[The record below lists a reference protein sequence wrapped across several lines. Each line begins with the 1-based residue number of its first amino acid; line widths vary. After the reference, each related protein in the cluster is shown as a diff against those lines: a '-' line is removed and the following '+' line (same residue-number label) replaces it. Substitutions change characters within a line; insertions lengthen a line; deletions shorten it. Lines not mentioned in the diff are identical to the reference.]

1 MRRASVAALLCL
13 AAAVAGA
20 APAPAPRPAPRA
32 SAAPALAAF
41 AAPMPDHRPA
51 KAPAAVPRPSVAAI
65 APAPAG
71 LALCDDPRLRGA
83 RVPGI
88 DGEGRC
94 GIAQPVRLSAVAGV
108 RFTRPVI
115 VGCEVARTLAD
126 WVEAEA
132 RPAALAETGEALVA
146 MTPAA
151 GYACRGR
158 NRQAD
163 ARLSEHALGHA
174 IDISGFVLA
183 GGREVTV
190 ESAWHDDDRPFA
202 MRIWRS
208 ACGPF
213 GTVLGPDSDAY
224 HHNHFHFDIARYSYG
239 PYCR

>member
-1 MRRASVAALLCL
+1 VRRAGAAALLCL
-13 AAAVAGA
+13 AAAAAAAVA
-20 APAPAPRPAPRA
+20 APEPAPRPAPRA
-32 SAAPALAAF
+32 GVAPGF

-51 KAPAAVPRPSVAAI
+51 KAPAAAPRTPVATVRST
-65 APAPAG
+65 PAG

-88 DGEGRC
+88 DDEGRC

-108 RFTRPVI
+108 RFTRPVT

-126 WVEAEA
+126 WVESEA
-132 RPAALAETGEALVA
+132 RPAAMAETGEALVA

-163 ARLSEHALGHA
+163 ARLSQHALGRA

-183 GGREVTV
+183 GGREITV
-190 ESAWHDDDRPFA
+190 ERAWHDDDRPFA
-202 MRIWRS
+202 MRLWRS

-224 HHNHFHFDIARYSYG
+224 HYNHFHFDIARYSYG